1 MKKNKYLA
9 LALVPLLIALYFVA
23 FTEAFSLL
31 RAQSDF
37 KVFLGVLVIVLIIS
51 VSIVL
56 WFNVKRIME

>member
-1 MKKNKYLA
+1 MKNKKYFALA
-9 LALVPLLIALYFVA
+9 LAPLLVALYFVA

-37 KVFLGVLVIVLIIS
+37 KVFLGVLVIALIIGLS
-51 VSIVL
+51 VVL